1 MKIKLSADQKYAI
14 AKVSIIV
21 GVISV
26 VILLII
32 SIISGIG
39 SLMNKYDNSEIT
51 RSHYGW
57 LQTELKTCPD
67 IKEEFSKLYSDGI
80 ISRNEKGDLLKQC
93 AKLKIE
99 KAMLG
104 DYEN

>member
-1 MKIKLSADQKYAI
+1 MKLSEPQKYALT
-14 AKVSIIV
+14 KVSIIIGIV
-21 GVISV
+21 IVVIISV
-26 VILLII
+26 SSIL
-32 SIISGIG
+32 SGIG
-39 SLMNKYDNSEIT
+39 GMMDDYDNSEIT

-80 ISRNEKGDLLKQC
+80 ISRNEKGDLLKRC

-99 KAMLG
+99 KSMM
-104 DYEN
+104 DEYEN